1 MGLRDAS
8 APFSGQRQLCGAASG
23 ARGLA
28 AGRSTSREPN
38 RDANTASRDSLRE
51 TSSER
56 RGTSRDAGAASRR
69 PVRDAETALS
79 RAAAR
84 LLLLGVR
91 FYQIMLAPLMF
102 SACKFYPSCSHYAAE
117 AIERHGAW
125 HGLRLAA
132 GRLLRCRPFTQ
143 GGHDPVPDVL
153 ESDVLEDDS
162 MRRAHE

>member
-1 MGLRDAS
+1 
-8 APFSGQRQLCGAASG
+8 
-23 ARGLA
+23 
-28 AGRSTSREPN
+28 
-38 RDANTASRDSLRE
+38 
-51 TSSER
+51 
-56 RGTSRDAGAASRR
+56 
-69 PVRDAETALS
+69 VS

-91 FYQIMLAPLMF
+91 FYQLMLAPIMF

-132 GRLLRCRPFTQ
+132 RRLLRCRPFTQ
-143 GGHDPVPDVL
+143 GGYDPVPDVL

-162 MRRAHE
+162 IVLTGLPFVSQGKQVQPGPVTRRAHE